1 MFYSILEL
9 EILIFNLIE
18 QMAQKLILSKI
29 LRVHKQN
36 KQKYTHLG
44 IELTKYL

>member
-1 MFYSILEL
+1 
-9 EILIFNLIE
+9 
-18 QMAQKLILSKI
+18 MAQKLIILSKI